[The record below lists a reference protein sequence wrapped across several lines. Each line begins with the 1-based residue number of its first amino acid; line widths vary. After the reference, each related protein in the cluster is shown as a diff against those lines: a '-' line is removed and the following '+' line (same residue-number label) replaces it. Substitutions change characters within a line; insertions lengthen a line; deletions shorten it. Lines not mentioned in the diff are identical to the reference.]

1 MSREW
6 CSSNGRQRIS
16 ACVYGIDLGG
26 FSWKL
31 SMRFV
36 WYSSLIYIVHERYAY
51 DGRMDWLIEHHCHW
65 PSSLDPKTIVSI
77 PNCSNIFYQ
86 LYSMLFLVGNCSIE
100 MFNTLKQIMGI
111 LVTMQQT
118 DQTLEF
124 KNALTAEQLFL
135 NKYPDLKHDFQP
147 IAMGVVQTGNQ

>member
-1 MSREW
+1 
-6 CSSNGRQRIS
+6 
-16 ACVYGIDLGG
+16 
-26 FSWKL
+26 
-31 SMRFV
+31 
-36 WYSSLIYIVHERYAY
+36 
-51 DGRMDWLIEHHCHW
+51 
-65 PSSLDPKTIVSI
+65 
-77 PNCSNIFYQ
+77 
-86 LYSMLFLVGNCSIE
+86 MLFLVGNCSIE